1 MIQGSVT
8 PITIQLDPLSPE
20 ILIPPKYMAD
30 SIGFGTIRPKTFG
43 ILFLLNIPNK
53 IQIKPKEAK
62 TESHEKHP
70 RAVVTELHHPLL
82 PVA

>member
-53 IQIKPKEAK
+53 IPIKPQEVK